1 MAYIEFKNITKA
13 YDDQI
18 VLKDF
23 SLDIEKGEFITL
35 LGASGCGKSTLL
47 RCLAGLESLD
57 GGELFID
64 GENITSKNSNQRNV
78 GMIFQ
83 QYSLFPTM
91 NIYDNIAFG
100 LKMKKRN
107 KDEINKEVSTAL
119 KMVNL
124 EGSENKYPSQLSG
137 GEQQRVALARCIV
150 TKPKV
155 LLLDEPFSAI
165 DAKLRREL
173 QARIKEIH
181 KELGVTSIF
190 VTHDQDEAMIM
201 SDKIHLMNKGVIA
214 QSGAPAEIYL
224 NPKTEYVASFIGE
237 YNIFDWEG
245 KRIAVRPEVIKIS
258 KKIFN
263 FDNSI
268 ILKGEI
274 ADIITQ
280 KSIVRYMIKS
290 GDKEIRADYIMNNNM
305 DISTGDKVYVKINTN
320 DILEYE

>member
-201 SDKIHLMNKGVIA
+201 SDKIHLMSKGVIA

-305 DISTGDKVYVKINTN
+305 DISTGDKVYVKINTS